1 MFETSRNL
9 RKLPS
14 LLAKFVDKAADSMTA
29 LEAPNTRK
37 DETVPCQVTNA
48 NTAGTGASN
57 ENIVQNHLN
66 IALLNVF

>member
-1 MFETSRNL
+1 MFETSRNQ

-14 LLAKFVDKAADSMTA
+14 LFTKFVDKTADSMTA

-48 NTAGTGASN
+48 NTAGIKLKTIKTIQAYS
-57 ENIVQNHLN
+57 V
-66 IALLNVF
+66 